1 MSALW
6 WAFSNLFFAATNDL
20 VFKGYARKSR
30 SQGLFAA
37 IIGVI
42 WLGALLTLV
51 KRPPENWG
59 ATLMWGAISGVF
71 SIGGNL
77 LMLDAM
83 KKLDAGVCATIYRLN
98 LVPAVILAAL
108 ILGESISWIQYAG
121 IGCACLAVVAFLP
134 EKSSVRSQMSVGL
147 IVMIAASLMRAGM
160 GISYKYGFSHGADE
174 DVVPVINSLF
184 WIIGGI
190 VYAVIREHE
199 ILKDLKTDRDN
210 VRKLFAYGLGSGV
223 LVAGIVLT
231 MAKSLAG
238 GNASVVLPIMQM
250 SFLVTGVLSVI
261 FLKEMVTVK
270 KVAALLFGVAAVLL
284 LSIKF

>member
-6 WAFSNLFFAATNDL
+6 WAFCNLFFAATNDL

-51 KRPPENWG
+51 KEVPENWG
-59 ATLMWGAISGVF
+59 ATLLWGAISGVF

-98 LVPAVILAAL
+98 LVPAVVLAAL
-108 ILGESISWIQYAG
+108 VLGEPISLIQYAG

-134 EKSSVRSQMSVGL
+134 ENSSVRSQMSAGL

-160 GISYKYGFSHGADE
+160 GISYKYGFSHGADQN
-174 DVVPVINSLF
+174 VVPVINSLF
-184 WIIGGI
+184 WVFGGI
-190 VYAVIREHE
+190 IYALFRERDL
-199 ILKDLKTDRDN
+199 LKELKVDRDN
-210 VRKLFAYGLGSGV
+210 VRKLFTYGFGSGV

-231 MAKSLAG
+231 MAQSLAG

-261 FLKEMVTVK
+261 FLKEKITVK
-270 KVAALLFGVAAVLL
+270 KVTALLLGVAAVLL